1 VTCLATEENLGEAP
15 SLNAKIRVETI
26 SGYQEFLGL
35 ETVCNDVAEAAGL
48 DHPFPE
54 HAWIR
59 SWWECFGAESALH
72 ILVVKADDQ
81 LIAIAPLMLT
91 PIRMWLFVFSGT
103 FKGRLLHLIK
113 FRFVPF
119 LKWLGFLRLRSLTLQ
134 MTSHLPVAVDAKIQR
149 NQ

>member
-35 ETVCNDVAEAAGL
+35 ETVCNDVAEVL
-48 DHPFPE
+48 E

-59 SWWECFGAESALH
+59 NWWECFGAESALH

-91 PIRMWLFVFSGT
+91 PIRMWLFVFSST

-113 FRFVPF
+113 FRFVSF
-119 LKWLGFLRLRSLTLQ
+119 LKRLGFLRLRSLTLQ

>member
-1 VTCLATEENLGEAP
+1 MTCLATEENLGEAP

-35 ETVCNDVAEAAGL
+35 ETVWNDVAEVL
-48 DHPFPE
+48 E

-59 SWWECFGAESALH
+59 NWWECFGAESALH

-91 PIRMWLFVFSGT
+91 PIRMWLFVFSST

-113 FRFVPF
+113 FRFVSF
-119 LKWLGFLRLRSLTLQ
+119 LKRLGFLRLRSLTLQ

>member
-1 VTCLATEENLGEAP
+1 
-15 SLNAKIRVETI
+15 AKIRVETI

-35 ETVCNDVAEAAGL
+35 ETVWNDVAEAAGL
-48 DHPFPE
+48 AQPFLG

-59 SWWECFGAESALH
+59 TWWDCFGAESALY

-81 LIAIAPLMLT
+81 PIAIAPLMLT
-91 PIRMWLFVFSGT
+91 PIRMWLFVFSST

-119 LKWLGFLRLRSLTLQ
+119 LKQLGFLRLRSLTLQ
-134 MTSHLPVAVDAKIQR
+134 MTSHLPVAVDAKIQ
-149 NQ
+149 